1 VTWRKEAEDAFLD
14 LRKRRGVTRDEAGRK
29 IQERIY
35 FGAMM
40 CRMGKADGLIAG
52 LTMYYPDTIR
62 PCLEVIGTRKGVKRV
77 CGVYTMVLKNRVL
90 FFSDTTMNIE
100 PSSEELAEIALLTAD
115 LAKDTFGMEPQVAML
130 SFSDFGSVEHPLVR
144 KVQKAVEIVKTT
156 RPGLKCDGEMQADT
170 ALGDGILSENYPWV
184 DLPGGP
190 NVLIFPDL
198 TSGNIGY
205 KLVQRL
211 AGAEVIGPITCG
223 MAAPVHVLQRH
234 SDMNDIIHLTALTVV
249 EAQQK

>member
-1 VTWRKEAEDAFLD
+1 MN
-14 LRKRRGVTRDEAGRK
+14 RRT
-29 IQERIY
+29 Y

-40 CRMGKADGLIAG
+40 CRLGKADGLISG
-52 LTMYYPDTIR
+52 LTQYYPDTIR

-90 FFSDTTMNIE
+90 FFADTTMNIE
-100 PSSEELAEIALLTAD
+100 PNSEELAEIALLTSD
-115 LAKDTFGMEPQVAML
+115 LVKDTFNMEPQVAML
-130 SFSDFGSVEHPLVR
+130 SFSDFGSVDHPLVS
-144 KVQKAVEIVKTT
+144 KVQKAVEIVKAQ
-156 RPGLKCDGEMQADT
+156 RPGLKCEGEMQADT
-170 ALGDGILSENYPWV
+170 ALGEGILTEDYPWV

-234 SDMNDIIHLTALTVV
+234 SDLNDIIHLTALTVV
-249 EAQQK
+249 EAQQLKALRLPPS